1 MKSSAPGAGVA
12 GPRRRASAAALRDDL
27 RERRPPRAQA
37 TPLKPTEARADEA
50 GGAEV
55 HDESCGY
62 SYDPYYGDSYD
73 PYGHGGSAY
82 YGDGDGSAYYGYGD
96 GSAYSSGAR
105 PSKKQEARRVRLSDA
120 LAKEEQM
127 RRASRASH
135 VLHNKREE
143 NDRADDATRRRR
155 RRHGE
160 GDRRSSGSSH
170 SSTRPAHTPGSRLA
184 ERRSTTTPL
193 TAAQVAAHAPD
204 FGTRLSVAATLAAT
218 RERGEGTAEERLADA
233 EEEVAVLKQEL
244 VREREHGFREM
255 RELRV
260 GWEDAEVRATAL
272 ERQVVYLRCSEE
284 VLSAELSY
292 SEELVSWWKQ
302 EHAKLK
308 AAALQVDMELTGYRN
323 RVSTLS
329 DELDRTR
336 TAQREE
342 QTALGMQEQGRTYLR
357 KRLSEAEAALTEER
371 ARSMVKA
378 EELEALRKAELEAHA
393 HRCGEVSARLG
404 IFEEKMHRMRLDV
417 SEWAA
422 CDETFKTLRGLLA
435 AEMQVSSDFNAAHI
449 RTLEEE
455 RRAEAARFE
464 ELEGELLSRLED
476 AVAQRADF
484 IEEMR
489 EIGDTVYKRKMQEL
503 SADMS
508 KLRSQLDTAEALAVA
523 KEEWAA
529 AQLARLKEA
538 FRADVHVMAQRL
550 DELRTENIRQTLHLR
565 SHGRFV
571 ARQNLKFKAAL
582 GDHAIDAALRR
593 RRLVAWLG
601 WRGVVARAKV
611 ERQGTELLRF
621 ERAEKGGMID
631 YLQEKLAESRKK
643 FEARVAA
650 LQSSHAVEL
659 GSAQH
664 QAVEATEMLERVK
677 TFSAAKLCE
686 LADELEE
693 LRQRQRQRPPPM
705 PADSGPT
712 LAVVPTSVAPAL
724 VPSADPPL
732 FAAPPPPHPSPPP
745 PPHPPPLAPPP
756 LAALTPPEATPPP
769 TTLPA
774 PALVPPDVADA
785 AGDAG
790 GAAGAHG
797 WRKARTAMQLDVK
810 AAQLGVMERRLQEA
824 GERIRQLERK
834 LRHTESSKEEL
845 RAAKLAQVKFEALRA
860 GQSKL
865 DLRSTGGGGHDS
877 SAPAPAM
884 PAPSATSSE
893 AGRAGQYEYE
903 DLTEYYD
910 EASEHTS
917 ATKPHAKRSSS
928 RPSSRAAGSRAS
940 SRAGGSRS
948 SHGSRRGSRRGSS
961 HAGGRMGSVPEAS
974 APDVSSREK
983 LSAFRSAIGAAP
995 APAPLAQVLE
1005 PSDDAAS
1012 MYEYASEY
1020 QYESY
1025 ETGSAVQKHP

>member
-1 MKSSAPGAGVA
+1 M
-12 GPRRRASAAALRDDL
+12 
-27 RERRPPRAQA
+27 
-37 TPLKPTEARADEA
+37 
-50 GGAEV
+50 
-55 HDESCGY
+55 
-62 SYDPYYGDSYD
+62 
-73 PYGHGGSAY
+73 
-82 YGDGDGSAYYGYGD
+82 
-96 GSAYSSGAR
+96 
-105 PSKKQEARRVRLSDA
+105 RLSEA

-143 NDRADDATRRRR
+143 NDRLADDDAR
-155 RRHGE
+155 RRHRRRHSE
-160 GDRRSSGSSH
+160 GDRRSSGSSK
-170 SSTRPAHTPGSRLA
+170 SAGPARTRLA
-184 ERRSTTTPL
+184 GQRCATTPL

-308 AAALQVDMELTGYRN
+308 ASALQVDMELTGYRN

-336 TAQREE
+336 SAQREE

-371 ARSMVKA
+371 ARSMARA

-393 HRCGEVSARLG
+393 HRCGEVTARLG

-449 RTLEEE
+449 RTLEQE
-455 RRAEAARFE
+455 RRAEAVRFE

-476 AVAQRADF
+476 AVAQRTDF

-582 GDHAIDAALRR
+582 GDHAVDATLKR
-593 RRLVAWLG
+593 RRLIAWLG

-664 QAVEATEMLERVK
+664 QAAEATEMLEKVK
-677 TFSAAKLCE
+677 SFSAAKLCE

-693 LRQRQRQRPPPM
+693 LRQRQRQRLPSV
-705 PADSGPT
+705 PADSGPGA
-712 LAVVPTSVAPAL
+712 AVEPTSVTPPP
-724 VPSADPPL
+724 VPSAGPPPSAAPPL
-732 FAAPPPPHPSPPP
+732 PHPSAPPPPHPPSQPPP
-745 PPHPPPLAPPP
+745 QPAPP
-756 LAALTPPEATPPP
+756 AAQAPPETSPPP

-774 PALVPPDVADA
+774 LALVPPDVADA
-785 AGDAG
+785 AGDAA
-790 GAAGAHG
+790 GAADARG

-824 GERIRQLERK
+824 GDRIRQLERK
-834 LRHTESSKEEL
+834 LRHAEISKEEL
-845 RAAKLAQVKFEALRA
+845 RAAQLAQAKFEALRA
-860 GQSKL
+860 EQSKL
-865 DLRSTGGGGHDS
+865 IDQPNMSSAGEGGHGS
-877 SAPAPAM
+877 SAPARTE
-884 PAPSATSSE
+884 PSAKSSE
-893 AGRAGQYEYE
+893 ASGGGQYEYE
-903 DLTEYYD
+903 CMTDYYD
-910 EASEHTS
+910 EASEYTS
-917 ATKPHAKRSSS
+917 ATKSHAKRSSS
-928 RPSSRAAGSRAS
+928 RSSSRAAGSRASSRAS

-948 SHGSRRGSRRGSS
+948 SHGPRRGSRRGSS
-961 HAGGRMGSVPEAS
+961 HAGGRLGSVPENPA

-995 APAPLAQVLE
+995 APAALTSVLE
-1005 PSDDAAS
+1005 PPDDAAS
-1012 MYEYASEY
+1012 VYEYASEY

-1025 ETGSAVQKHP
+1025 EQGSTGPRQG